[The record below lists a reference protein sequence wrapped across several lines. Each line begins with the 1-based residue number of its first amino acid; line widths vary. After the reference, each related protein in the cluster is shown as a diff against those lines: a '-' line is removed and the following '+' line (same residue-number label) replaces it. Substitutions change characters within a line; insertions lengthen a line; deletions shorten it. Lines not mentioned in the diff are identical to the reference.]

1 VILSILL
8 AFASI
13 STELYLPAMPAMGRS
28 LNADAGVIE
37 LTISGYLIGFS
48 LVL

>member
-1 VILSILL
+1 
-8 AFASI
+8 
-13 STELYLPAMPAMGRS
+13 MPAMGRS